1 MLIVSTTSLFH
12 LAFSLCR
19 SISDKENLIKTASCM
34 LLSILACK
42 PQDGTLCI
50 FFTRTSHLTDSGK
63 SGLSPI
69 RSTYCVLFF
78 RRAYVDCRFRE

>member
-1 MLIVSTTSLFH
+1 
-12 LAFSLCR
+12 
-19 SISDKENLIKTASCM
+19 M

-63 SGLSPI
+63 SGLNPI
-69 RSTYCVLFF
+69 RSLGLIGFWFLGKAIRSNKKDVIYDLMTDLG
-78 RRAYVDCRFRE
+78 